1 AVMRLQGVRLLLV
14 EDHVDLAENVREI
27 LTHEGASMLHAATA
41 REARD
46 LMTQE
51 FDVALVDVQLPDTSG
66 HELLPELRRAGD
78 GLAEVLLV
86 TGNASL
92 DSAIQAVHGKA
103 YAYILKPFQIEDLLA
118 HIERAARQAR
128 TSRESE
134 KLSREL
140 RTLVDTVQALL
151 LVLDDQGRVVQ
162 VNGAVARATG
172 MTESELLG
180 RIWVSDFVIATD
192 RAAVEEAT
200 KRLRAGELVHGH
212 ESRLRGKTGDGLP
225 IERWVRWDS
234 APVRRPDGSTWIYS
248 SGIEFTEVKELQ
260 RRATLAEKLAAVGTL
275 SAGLAHEVRN
285 PLNGAKLQ
293 LHVLQRRLERDPTT
307 CNYADPLRLVH
318 QEIDRLSGLVHDFL
332 EFARPSHLA
341 LGAIDLRRVVADVLT
356 MAHPEAEARGVELH
370 ADYPAEPLVIEA
382 DGAKISQVILNL
394 VRNAIEAVLEGGR
407 VWVTLRAAQP
417 GAVLVVRDDG
427 PGIKP
432 EHLVRI
438 FEPFFTTKDGGT
450 GLGMAISHS
459 LISQHGGQIT
469 ARTDGGAV
477 FEVTLPAQPPKA

>member
-1 AVMRLQGVRLLLV
+1 MRLRGVRLLMV

-27 LTHEGASMLHAATA
+27 LVEEGASMLHAATA
-41 REARD
+41 REARA
-46 LMTQE
+46 LMAQE

-103 YAYILKPFQIEDLLA
+103 YAYILKPFQIEDLIA

-151 LVLDDQGRVVQ
+151 LVVDDRGRVVQ

-172 MTESELLG
+172 VTESELLG
-180 RIWVSDFVIATD
+180 RTWVTDFVVEADRPAVLTAT
-192 RAAVEEAT
+192 A
-200 KRLRAGELVHGH
+200 RLLGGELVHGH
-212 ESRLRGKTGDGLP
+212 ESRLCGRTVDGLP

-248 SGIEFTEVKELQ
+248 SGIEFTEVKQLQ
-260 RRATLAEKLAAVGTL
+260 HRAMLAEKLAAVGTL

-318 QEIDRLSGLVHDFL
+318 QEIDRLGGLVHDFL

-341 LGAIDLRRVVADVLT
+341 LGPIDMRRVVADALT
-356 MAHPEAEARGVELH
+356 MAEPEAAARGVEIH
-370 ADYPAEPLVIEA
+370 GDYPDKALVIEA
-382 DGAKISQVILNL
+382 DAAKLHQVILNL
-394 VRNAIEAVLEGGR
+394 VRNAIEAVPEGGR
-407 VWVTLRAAQP
+407 VWVTVRPEKP
-417 GAVLVVRDDG
+417 GALLVVRDDG

-469 ARTDGGAV
+469 ARTEGGAV
-477 FEVTLPAQPPKA
+477 FEVTLPAQPPRP